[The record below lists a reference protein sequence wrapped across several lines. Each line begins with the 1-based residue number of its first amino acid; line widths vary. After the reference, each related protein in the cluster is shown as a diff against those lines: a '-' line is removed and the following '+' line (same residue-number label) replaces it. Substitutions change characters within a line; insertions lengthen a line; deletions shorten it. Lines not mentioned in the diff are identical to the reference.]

1 MVDKKISELSVATT
15 PLTGTE
21 LFVLVQDG
29 ETKQLPSTHFLE
41 QTTTAVT
48 GNYTILAEDDIIITD
63 GTLTLQ
69 LPAGVNG
76 KRYSIKNI
84 NTGTITVLPD
94 ASETINGYSNLV
106 VNYRNSGL
114 TLVFA
119 GTNWNIF

>member
-48 GNYTILAEDDIIITD
+48 SNYTILAEDDIIITD